1 MKGGG
6 MKAVVKKNRP
16 PLTKCHRCKK
26 VDFALSHKDWT
37 TED

>member
-1 MKGGG
+1 

-16 PLTKCHRCKK
+16 PLTKCHRRER

-37 TED
+37 TEN